1 MVPANEL
8 ENKMNRRQRVNDR
21 AYLEPNNI
29 TDLCFDVLGEMSV
42 LNASRKRQQVYILA
56 KTRVVVPSDFAAVK
70 AVSYF
75 DRAISNVHL
84 SR

>member
-56 KTRVVVPSDFAAVK
+56 KTRVVVPSDGDNEVFCC
-70 AVSYF
+70 SQSSELF
-75 DRAISNVHL
+75 RSCHQ
-84 SR
+84 